1 MKEVVLSNEELD
13 IIDRLQ
19 NSKFPSA
26 GYDPYEVCFKELGW
40 FRNQKRKKQQQGK
53 CTSLLPF
60 RAIYAWLTLH
70 FFCCSCKEILFEVC
84 RHILLGHICLNGEHE
99 LNPNDCALLM
109 IQ

>member
-40 FRNQKRKKQQQGK
+40 FRNQKRKK
-53 CTSLLPF
+53 
-60 RAIYAWLTLH
+60 
-70 FFCCSCKEILFEVC
+70 
-84 RHILLGHICLNGEHE
+84 
-99 LNPNDCALLM
+99 
-109 IQ
+109 

>member
-40 FRNQKRKKQQQGK
+40 FRNQKRKKTKQEEMYIIV
-53 CTSLLPF
+53 TF
-60 RAIYAWLTLH
+60 
-70 FFCCSCKEILFEVC
+70 
-84 RHILLGHICLNGEHE
+84 
-99 LNPNDCALLM
+99 
-109 IQ
+109 

>member
-40 FRNQKRKKQQQGK
+40 FRNQKRKKTTARGMYIIV
-53 CTSLLPF
+53 TF
-60 RAIYAWLTLH
+60 
-70 FFCCSCKEILFEVC
+70 
-84 RHILLGHICLNGEHE
+84 
-99 LNPNDCALLM
+99 
-109 IQ
+109 